1 MPPRFKD
8 IMEDSL
14 LYPEGWKFREFVGIF
29 RNPSRTT
36 AKKPRMNG
44 NSIVDQVMA
53 EAGQQVDQGG
63 NQLLRSLQQ
72 QVNKLAQLQGVAP
85 TSGEVDS
92 GQASTQTQG

>member
-1 MPPRFKD
+1 
-8 IMEDSL
+8 
-14 LYPEGWKFREFVGIF
+14 
-29 RNPSRTT
+29 
-36 AKKPRMNG
+36 MNG

-85 TSGEVDS
+85 TSVGDDS
-92 GQASTQTQG
+92 GQASIQTQG